1 MFNMDEI
8 MKLFKADIGRD
19 MTDDERKIMEEAVR
33 QVVKGFDEADN
44 IEWLRAQGCTWMKS
58 LRN

>member
-19 MTDDERKIMEEAVR
+19 MTDDERKTMEEAMR
-33 QVVKGFDEADN
+33 QVVRGFDEADN
-44 IEWLRAQGCTWMKS
+44 VEWLRAQGHTWMKS
-58 LRN
+58 LKD